1 MKRAN
6 ELVPAASRQMTVS
19 DPGRQIQAVADDV
32 QAGQM
37 INDLIRELRAIFPA
51 WKQAWPTAKHQ
62 DLAKVTWTKA
72 IIEAGISDWSMIER
86 GLRWCRS
93 LGTDFMPSAGKF
105 MQHCWP
111 GPEELGLPEAE
122 SAFWEACRYSH
133 PAMAG
138 KERWSHPAVYHAAIK
153 CSRHSLLSLPA
164 DTGRLKFQK
173 AYQEVCRDISRG
185 VTLQDPPKALP
196 SDVQRKGDPAKAAEA
211 LAAMRRVVAGSEGQ
225 AEEAKGE

>member
-1 MKRAN
+1 MKNIN
-6 ELVPAASRQMTVS
+6 EIIPGATRQLSAAPAKQ
-19 DPGRQIQAVADDV
+19 QIQAVASDD
-32 QAGQM
+32 QAGQL

-51 WKQAWPTAKHQ
+51 WRQAWPTAKHQ
-62 DLAKVTWTKA
+62 DQAKVTWTKA
-72 IIEAGISDWSMIER
+72 IVEAGITDWSMIER

-153 CSRHSLLSLPA
+153 CSRHSLLNLPA
-164 DTGRLKFQK
+164 DTSRVKFQE
-173 AYQEVCRDISRG
+173 AYQEVCRDIARG
-185 VTLQDPPKALP
+185 VVLPEPPKALP
-196 SDVQRKGDPAKAAEA
+196 SDVYRKGDKAKAAEA
-211 LAAMRRVVAGSEGQ
+211 LSAIRASLGGS
-225 AEEAKGE
+225 A